1 MTTENNEVPALPD
14 NLSYIAL
21 IIDNEVVQVITASEK
36 FYAMMMSN
44 PIIKDVTG
52 QTAIEGGIVQAG
64 VIYNPETD
72 TFALPE

>member
-1 MTTENNEVPALPD
+1 MAIEDSEVPALPD
-14 NLSYIAL
+14 NLFYIAL

-44 PIIKDVTG
+44 PVIKDVTG

-72 TFALPE
+72 TFAIPE

>member
-1 MTTENNEVPALPD
+1 MTLEDNETPALPD

-21 IIDNEVVQVITASEK
+21 IIDNEVVQVITASDR

-52 QTAIEGGIVQAG
+52 KTIQEGGIVQAG

-72 TFALPE
+72 TFTLPE

>member
-1 MTTENNEVPALPD
+1 MTTGNNELPALPD
-14 NLSYIAL
+14 NFFYIAF
-21 IIDNEVVQVITASEK
+21 IIDNEVVQVITAGER
-36 FYAMMMSN
+36 FHAIMMSN

>member
-1 MTTENNEVPALPD
+1 MATENNDVPALPD

-52 QTAIEGGIVQAG
+52 KTVQEGGIVQAG
-64 VIYNPETD
+64 VIYNSETD
-72 TFALPE
+72 TFTLPE

>member
-1 MTTENNEVPALPD
+1 MTLEDNEIPALPD

-52 QTAIEGGIVQAG
+52 KTVQEGGIVQAG
-64 VIYNPETD
+64 VIYNSETD
-72 TFALPE
+72 TFTLPE

>member
-1 MTTENNEVPALPD
+1 MSLENQEIPALPD

-52 QTAIEGGIVQAG
+52 QTIQEGGIVQAG

-72 TFALPE
+72 TFSIPE

>member
-1 MTTENNEVPALPD
+1 MATENNDVPALPD

-36 FYAMMMSN
+36 FYAMTMSN

-52 QTAIEGGIVQAG
+52 QTAQEGGIVQAG

-72 TFALPE
+72 TFTLPE

>member
-1 MTTENNEVPALPD
+1 MALGDSENSALPD

-21 IIDNEVVQVITASEK
+21 IIDNEVVQIITASEK

-52 QTAIEGGIVQAG
+52 QTVQEGGIVQAG
-64 VIYNPETD
+64 IMYNPETD
-72 TFALPE
+72 TFTLPE

>member
-1 MTTENNEVPALPD
+1 MATENNEVPALPD

-21 IIDNEVVQVITASEK
+21 IIDNEVVQIITASDR

-72 TFALPE
+72 TFTLPE